1 MEIKPRPREEIYGP
15 ALAKAIHD
23 LRTLDPWLAAVRS
36 GVAYRWFTATTGQ
49 FEVRFWG
56 KDHLIEYPRIAV
68 REAETREEPSIVA
81 QIIILHYLIHAD
93 GTPPANQWVSF
104 HELPGGRA
112 YYPAFQARANSRLA
126 RAFGDDLEG
135 FIAAAEALGGERLTY
150 GDASFLFRI
159 LPRLW
164 MAVVLHLADEEFSPS
179 ANVLFDATAA
189 NYLPTE
195 DLAVLGGML
204 AERLL
209 KVRAS
214 MKVNEGRT

>member
-1 MEIKPRPREEIYGP
+1 MEIKPRTREEIYGP
-15 ALAKAIHD
+15 ALAKAVRD
-23 LRTLDPWLAAVRS
+23 LQALDPWLAAVRS
-36 GVAYRWFTATTGQ
+36 GVTYRWFTATTGQ
-49 FEVRFWG
+49 FEVKFWG
-56 KDHLIEYPRIAV
+56 KDYLVNYPQIAV
-68 REAETREEPSIVA
+68 QEAKSGQEPSIVV

-93 GTPPANQWVSF
+93 GTPPANYWVSF

-126 RAFGDDLEG
+126 RAFGNDLEG
-135 FIAAAEALGGERLTY
+135 FVAAAEALGGERLTY

-164 MAVVLHLADEEFSPS
+164 MAVVLHLADEEFPPS

-189 NYLPTE
+189 NYLPME

-204 AERLL
+204 TNQLL
-209 KVRAS
+209 KKRAS
-214 MKVNEGRT
+214 MQTES